1 MVKNN
6 FIEFITSLM
15 TYLNKMGYSIS
26 QQDLTD
32 FFIVFEK
39 LNKSVDDIEEILYLS
54 RSLFSKS
61 EEEYKRYEDFF
72 IKFYK
77 REIKYNISDD
87 NKEYF
92 RKNKGRLKEI
102 GQKRK
107 EFEESMKEMDSDK
120 KDKISYNVSSSLM
133 KEIKDEETKKLLEE
147 LKKGETYKK
156 DVSPLKEKLLFVVK
170 DSITKKN
177 FKEIATEI
185 QEVNKVL
192 EKIENSKRPLSK
204 KELEANI
211 NNLREESENIQKDIN
226 DKIKEIEKQNS
237 VNHRKGFQTKNNR
250 VHSEYDGDINLEKSF
265 SKLTDEEKEN
275 IKDFIKNEAIKFRT
289 RATRNIRTKNKNRI
303 DFRTTMKKATETAG
317 IPLRI
322 AYEKPKINKAKIVV
336 FLDISGSC
344 SQVSELM
351 IHFLYAIKEVFQGG
365 VKAYAFVDN
374 LVDISE
380 FLDMK
385 DPNTAIE
392 AIFSTVPTRGVYSDY
407 YTPFNI
413 FYKDKLSDI
422 TKDTIVY
429 YIGDARN
436 NRNPKGDDNI
446 KEISRKAR
454 KAFWFNTEKE
464 KKWGNGDSII
474 FDYMPYMKDTFEVT
488 NTKELLQAI
497 EGSFS

>member
-15 TYLNKMGYSIS
+15 KYLNKMGYSIS

-32 FFIVFEK
+32 FFVVFEK
-39 LNKSVDDIEEILYLS
+39 LDKSINDIEDILYLS

-61 EEEYKRYEDFF
+61 EEEYKKYEEFF

-77 REIKYNISDD
+77 REIKYNISNN

-92 RKNKGRLKEI
+92 KKNKGRLKEI
-102 GQKRK
+102 RQKRK
-107 EFEESMKEMDSDK
+107 EFEESMKETDYDK
-120 KDKISYNVSSSLM
+120 KEKISYAPSVPLM
-133 KEIKDEETKKLLEE
+133 NEIKDEETKKLLED
-147 LKKGETYKK
+147 LKKGEIYKK
-156 DVSPLKEKLLFVVK
+156 NVSPLKKKLLFVVK

-185 QEVNKVL
+185 QEINKIL

-204 KELEANI
+204 KELESNI
-211 NNLREESENIQKDIN
+211 NKLKEESKNIQKDIN

-237 VNHRKGFQTKNNR
+237 ISHRKDFQTKNNR
-250 VHSEYDGDINLEKSF
+250 IYSKYDGDINLEKSF
-265 SKLTDEEKEN
+265 SKLTNEEKEN

-289 RATRNIRTKNKNRI
+289 KATRNIRTKNKNKI

-322 AYEKPKINKAKIVV
+322 AYENPKINKAKIVV

-365 VKAYAFVDN
+365 VKAYAFVNN

-380 FLDMK
+380 FLGMK
-385 DPNTAIE
+385 DPDTAIE
-392 AIFSTVPTRGVYSDY
+392 AIFSTISTKGVYSNY

-436 NRNPKGDDNI
+436 NKNPKGDDNI

-464 KKWGNGDSII
+464 NKWGNGDSII
-474 FDYMPYMKDTFEVT
+474 FDYIPYMKETFEVT

-497 EGSFS
+497 EESFS

>member
-15 TYLNKMGYSIS
+15 KYLNKMGYSIS

-39 LNKSVDDIEEILYLS
+39 LNKSIDDIDDILYLS

-61 EEEYKRYEDFF
+61 EEEYKRYEEFF
-72 IKFYK
+72 NKFYK

-92 RKNKGRLKEI
+92 KKNKGRLKEI

-185 QEVNKVL
+185 QEVNKTL
-192 EKIENSKRPLSK
+192 EKIENSKRPLTK

-211 NNLREESENIQKDIN
+211 NKLKEESENIQKDIN

-237 VNHRKGFQTKNNR
+237 INHRKSFKTKSNS

-275 IKDFIKNEAIKFRT
+275 IKDFIKNEAVKFRT

-365 VKAYAFVDN
+365 VKAYAFVNN

-380 FLDMK
+380 FLEMK

-392 AIFSTVPTRGVYSDY
+392 AIFSTIPTRGVYSDY

>member
-15 TYLNKMGYSIS
+15 KYLNKMGYSIS

-32 FFIVFEK
+32 FFVVFEK
-39 LNKSVDDIEEILYLS
+39 LDKSINDIEDILYLS

-61 EEEYKRYEDFF
+61 EEEYKKYEEFF

-77 REIKYNISDD
+77 RKIKYNISNN

-92 RKNKGRLKEI
+92 KKNKGRLKEI
-102 GQKRK
+102 RQKRK
-107 EFEESMKEMDSDK
+107 EFEDSMKETDYDK
-120 KDKISYNVSSSLM
+120 KEKISYAPSASLM
-133 KEIKDEETKKLLEE
+133 NEIKDEETKKLLED
-147 LKKGETYKK
+147 LKRGEMYKK

-170 DSITKKN
+170 DSITKEN

-185 QEVNKVL
+185 QEINKSL
-192 EKIENSKRPLSK
+192 DKIENSKRPLTK
-204 KELEANI
+204 KELETNI
-211 NNLREESENIQKDIN
+211 NKLKEESENIQKDIN
-226 DKIKEIEKQNS
+226 EKIKEIEKQNS
-237 VNHRKGFQTKNNR
+237 ISHRKDFQTKNNR
-250 VHSEYDGDINLEKSF
+250 IYSKYDGDINLEKSF
-265 SKLTDEEKEN
+265 SKLTNEEKEN

-289 RATRNIRTKNKNRI
+289 KATRNIRTKNKNKI

-322 AYEKPKINKAKIVV
+322 AYENPKINKAKIVV

-365 VKAYAFVDN
+365 VKAYAFVNN

-380 FLDMK
+380 FLGMK
-385 DPNTAIE
+385 DPDTAIE
-392 AIFSTVPTRGVYSDY
+392 AIFSTISTKGVYSNY

-436 NRNPKGDDNI
+436 NKNPKGDDNI

-464 KKWGNGDSII
+464 NKWGNGDSII
-474 FDYMPYMKDTFEVT
+474 FDYIPYMKETFEVT

-497 EGSFS
+497 EESFS

>member
-15 TYLNKMGYSIS
+15 KYLNKMGYSIS

-39 LNKSVDDIEEILYLS
+39 LNKSVDDIEDILYLS

-107 EFEESMKEMDSDK
+107 EFEESMKEADSDK
-120 KDKISYNVSSSLM
+120 KDKISYTPSDSLM
-133 KEIKDEETKKLLEE
+133 NEIKDEETKKLLED
-147 LKKGETYKK
+147 LKKGEMYKK

-185 QEVNKVL
+185 QEVNKIL

-211 NNLREESENIQKDIN
+211 NKLKEESENIQKDIN

-237 VNHRKGFQTKNNR
+237 ANHRKGFQTKNNR

-275 IKDFIKNEAIKFRT
+275 IKDFIKSEAIKFRT

-365 VKAYAFVDN
+365 VKAYAFVNN

-380 FLDMK
+380 FLEMK
-385 DPNTAIE
+385 DPDTAIE
-392 AIFSTVPTRGVYSDY
+392 AIFSTIPTRGVYSDY

-464 KKWGNGDSII
+464 KRWGNGDSII

>member
-15 TYLNKMGYSIS
+15 KYLNKMGYSIS

-204 KELEANI
+204 KELESNI
-211 NNLREESENIQKDIN
+211 NKLKEESENIQKDIN
-226 DKIKEIEKQNS
+226 EKIKEIEKQNS
-237 VNHRKGFQTKNNR
+237 VNHRKSFQTKNNSI
-250 VHSEYDGDINLEKSF
+250 HSEYDGDINLEKSF
-265 SKLTDEEKEN
+265 SNLTDEEKEN

-454 KAFWFNTEKE
+454 KSFWFNTEKE